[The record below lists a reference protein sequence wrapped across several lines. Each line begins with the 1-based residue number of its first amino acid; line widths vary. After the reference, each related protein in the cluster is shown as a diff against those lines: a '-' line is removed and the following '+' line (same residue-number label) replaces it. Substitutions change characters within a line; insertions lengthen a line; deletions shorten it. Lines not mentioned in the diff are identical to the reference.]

1 MLHFS
6 TNLKFLR
13 QQRNLIQADML
24 ELLGFKPSTWN
35 GYETGNSVPTFK
47 DLLIISEYFD
57 ISETDLIHKDLTE
70 GNPIEKRGKKK
81 KYESTTIS
89 VTKILQ
95 KEPEKEEIIAS
106 LKETIEA
113 QKKTIEAQNL
123 TIATL
128 TGEVKRLE
136 TK

>member
-1 MLHFS
+1 MYYFS
-6 TNLKFLR
+6 NNLKFFRLKESLT
-13 QQRNLIQADML
+13 QEKIASLI
-24 ELLGFKPSTWN
+24 GFKRTTWTS
-35 GYETGNSVPTFK
+35 YENGNSVPNFE
-47 DLLIISEYFD
+47 DLIKLATYFD

-81 KYESTTIS
+81 KYESATTT
-89 VTKILQ
+89 VTKISQ